1 MASFS
6 SRSYSS
12 GSPMTSSWLM
22 SSSPGSAGL
31 QAPGAGGGSVYGGAG
46 GLGVRISQ
54 ASFNRASPMNQS
66 PGDKATMHN
75 LNDRLAR
82 YLETVHSLEVAN
94 AGLELNIKQFMDTKC
109 LPEAHNWTAFEA
121 EIYNIQKQVR
131 LDEFWCFIDFNVIS
145 TIEKR
150 SLKWGVTI

>member
-6 SRSYSS
+6 SRSSYSS
-12 GSPMTSSWLM
+12 GSPTSSWLM
-22 SSSPGSAGL
+22 SSSQGSAGL

-54 ASFNRASPMNQS
+54 SSFNRASPMIQS
-66 PGDKATMHN
+66 PGDKATMQN
-75 LNDRLAR
+75 LNDRLSR
-82 YLETVHSLEVAN
+82 YMEKVHSLEVAN
-94 AGLELNIKQFMDTKC
+94 AGLELNIREFMDTKC

-121 EIYNIQKQVR
+121 EIYSIQNQVR

-145 TIEKR
+145 TIEKS